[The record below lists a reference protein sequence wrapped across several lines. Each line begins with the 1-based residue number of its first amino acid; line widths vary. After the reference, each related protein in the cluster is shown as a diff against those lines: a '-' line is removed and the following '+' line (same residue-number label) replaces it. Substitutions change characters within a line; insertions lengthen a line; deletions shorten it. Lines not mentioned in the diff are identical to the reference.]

1 MTNGDNA
8 TYLFGE
14 MGPARLHCSSEP
26 FWTALLTFFMLHLGA
41 QERTESR
48 ISVYR
53 YRNGASQP
61 GYEVRRPSSFIQLAK
76 LQRQNIRMEPKN
88 LVGYRGAD
96 TTVGGICPDIF
107 VELPEQEMLNDFPTH
122 LILEC
127 KTIGADLRR
136 DQILNYL
143 KFADHLQRGGDRCEV
158 LLVTSVGSEGNVYA
172 RAKEVQAKS
181 DGRFGLLLWEDLF
194 RRMAQTRFA
203 LPGFDFQEIVSAGY
217 TKALDDEVF
226 RE

>member
-1 MTNGDNA
+1 
-8 TYLFGE
+8 
-14 MGPARLHCSSEP
+14 
-26 FWTALLTFFMLHLGA
+26 
-41 QERTESR
+41 
-48 ISVYR
+48 
-53 YRNGASQP
+53 
-61 GYEVRRPSSFIQLAK
+61 
-76 LQRQNIRMEPKN
+76 MEPKN

-158 LLVTSVGSEGNVYA
+158 LLVTSVGSEGNVYT

-194 RRMAQTRFA
+194 RRMAQTHFA

>member
-1 MTNGDNA
+1 
-8 TYLFGE
+8 
-14 MGPARLHCSSEP
+14 
-26 FWTALLTFFMLHLGA
+26 
-41 QERTESR
+41 
-48 ISVYR
+48 
-53 YRNGASQP
+53 
-61 GYEVRRPSSFIQLAK
+61 LAK

-96 TTVGGICPDIF
+96 ATIGGICPDIF
-107 VELPEQEMLNDFPTH
+107 VELPEQKLNDSPTH

-136 DQILNYL
+136 GQILNYL

-194 RRMAQTRFA
+194 LRMAQVRFA

-217 TKALDDEVF
+217 TKSLEDEVS